1 LSRIESGKGK
11 PGYKARI
18 SAPILLLDEKTVTWI
33 EPAKSLY
40 GKLFAA
46 IAQEGIID
54 AAIWIGYAWAD
65 EPRKNAVVMVTR
77 DDKKKAA
84 NTTEQLA
91 NSL

>member
-1 LSRIESGKGK
+1 
-11 PGYKARI
+11 
-18 SAPILLLDEKTVTWI
+18 
-33 EPAKSLY
+33 LY
-40 GKLFAA
+40 GKLSAA
-46 IAQEGIID
+46 IAQEGVID